1 MMGQFREPLCGG
13 GHSRFCRHEF
23 ICYGGGGGQHGR
35 RMMQKVL
42 QEEGRKRAIVAGFL
56 SNPSSG
62 TLGPCEG
69 ISGWKRGRE
78 RPATGIGRHD
88 NARELEV
95 TWTIGRPIWSRRV
108 GLARNVDRSASVVSV
123 WRAESSR
130 TNVNNAAE
138 VKFVN
143 KVMWIV
149 VRPEK

>member
-1 MMGQFREPLCGG
+1 
-13 GHSRFCRHEF
+13 
-23 ICYGGGGGQHGR
+23 
-35 RMMQKVL
+35 V
-42 QEEGRKRAIVAGFL
+42 EEGIAEFVDMNSYVTAAVEGSTEDERCRRFYRRKRAIVAGFL